1 MRAASPRRL
10 PEGTQEM
17 ALLSTLVA
25 GIFGF
30 MLIGV
35 PIGFA
40 IIAGSI
46 IAILLFV
53 PGANLMIV
61 PQQVFGGLDSFT
73 LLAIPCFLLAGSL
86 MTAGGLTDRLLA
98 FTNTVLGRFRGGLA
112 MSNVFAATV
121 FAGISGSAVA
131 DTSALGRVLIPAM
144 IREGYKPA
152 FAAAVTGSSNVL
164 APVIP
169 PSIAFIVMGVLTNQS
184 ITRLFLAGV
193 LIGLVYGLAMLVIT
207 SIIAHARNYPV
218 HGKASAREVWKSFR
232 GAIWALMMPVFII
245 LGIRTGIF
253 NVTECSAVAVVYALF
268 VGTVVYREL
277 TLARIYQALVDTA
290 RLTAVIMIVV
300 GAARIFSWILGY
312 AGLPQQIADAI
323 LMVTDNPW
331 VFLIMLN
338 LLLLLVGMFMEANAA
353 LIMLVPV
360 LFPVALQLGLDPVHV
375 AVVMVVN
382 LCIGLITPPVGLCLN
397 LSALIARVPLEQATR
412 EVLPFLGFALL
423 VLLLLTFVPGL
434 ATWFP
439 NLILG

>member
-1 MRAASPRRL
+1 M
-10 PEGTQEM
+10 T
-17 ALLSTLVA
+17 LLSTLVIA
-25 GIFGF
+25 MLGS

-35 PIGFA
+35 PIGLAIVAGA
-40 IIAGSI
+40 IIS
-46 IAILLFV
+46 ILLFV

-86 MTAGGLTDRLLA
+86 MTVGGLTDRLLV
-98 FTNTVLGRFRGGLA
+98 FTNTLLGRFRGGLA
-112 MSNVFAATV
+112 MSNVFASTV

-144 IREGYKPA
+144 IREGYKPG
-152 FAAAVTGSSNVL
+152 FAAAVTASSNVL
-164 APVIP
+164 APIIP

-193 LIGLVYGLAMLVIT
+193 IIGLVYGLAMLIIT
-207 SIIAHARNYPV
+207 AIISHVRQYPV
-218 HGKASAREVWKSFR
+218 HGRSSAKEVWKSFR

-245 LGIRTGIF
+245 FGIRTGVF
-253 NVTECSAVAVVYALF
+253 NVTECSAIAVMYALF
-268 VGTVVYREL
+268 VGTAIYREL
-277 TLARIYQALVDTA
+277 TLKRIYQALVETA
-290 RLTAVIMIVV
+290 RLTAIIMIVV

-312 AGLPQQIADAI
+312 AGLPQQIANAI

-331 VFLIMLN
+331 VFLVLLN
-338 LLLLLVGMFMEANAA
+338 ILLLIVGMFMEANAA

-360 LFPVALQLGLDPVHV
+360 LFPIAMQLGLDPIHV
-375 AVVMVVN
+375 SVVIVVN

-397 LSALIARVPLEQATR
+397 ISSLIARVPLEQSTR

-423 VLLLLTFVPGL
+423 VLALLTFVPGL